1 MLTGTPRQLRDIR
14 SDFERG
20 VFLAVYNSRS
30 QRLHRTLAR
39 IILGIKHGLRG
50 AAFSWP
56 LYLLPLAAWNE
67 AAFGAESIGAA
78 LQEGMGSDAVTDSP
92 EVTITAPD
100 NPENGAVVPVEVTT
114 TLAGVQSIALLVEK
128 NVRPLCGVFQLGK
141 RTKPQVSIRV
151 KVGESSDV
159 IAVVKSGDKLYSA
172 RKPVKVTIGGC
183 G

>member
-1 MLTGTPRQLRDIR
+1 MNTDMKRRLFLRAALSAGAVGVAVGTGLLTPR
-14 SDFERG
+14 S
-20 VFLAVYNSRS
+20 V
-30 QRLHRTLAR
+30 
-39 IILGIKHGLRG
+39 
-50 AAFSWP
+50 
-56 LYLLPLAAWNE
+56 LAAWNE

-114 TLAGVQSIALLVEK
+114 TLSGVQSIALLVEK